1 MPTLRWH
8 RPWPPALAVRGSS
21 GIWVCPAPLARPC
34 PSALPVRA
42 PQVPGSA
49 QLPWPGPAL
58 PSCPACVRAPQAPGS
73 AQLPWPGPVL
83 LPCLCAGSS
92 GAQVCPAPLAR
103 PFCPACAGS
112 SGARVCPAP
121 LAGPAPT
128 GPLPPLWNALAFL
141 PQSVRRPAVQ
151 LLFLER
157 RSLLSTLAC
166 RLPVLSCYLV
176 SFSLSSPVKPRCAP
190 PLTI

>member
-1 MPTLRWH
+1 MRQVNAGDRCPAYHAHAALASALASCPGCAGLLRH
-8 RPWPPALAVRGSS
+8 LGLPSSPGPALPFCPACAGSS
-21 GIWVCPAPLARPC
+21 GARVCPAPLA
-34 PSALPVRA
+34 
-42 PQVPGSA
+42 
-49 QLPWPGPAL
+49 WPGPA
-58 PSCPACVRAPQAPGS
+58 V
-73 AQLPWPGPVL
+73 

>member
-1 MPTLRWH
+1 M
-8 RPWPPALAVRGSS
+8 AKGGSLS
-21 GIWVCPAPLARPC
+21 CLPC
-34 PSALPVRA
+34 PRCVGIGPGLLPWLCGA
-42 PQVPGSA
+42 PQASGSA
-49 QLPWPGPAL
+49 QLPWPGPALLPCLCGLLRCPGLPSSPGLAL

-141 PQSVRRPAVQ
+141 PQSPCCTSDLKQ
-151 LLFLER
+151 LPWCGLTLMDNLFFMKKQEI
-157 RSLLSTLAC
+157 
-166 RLPVLSCYLV
+166 SCLFHKKIY
-176 SFSLSSPVKPRCAP
+176 KM
-190 PLTI
+190 

>member
-1 MPTLRWH
+1 MRQVNAGDCCPAYHAHAALASALASCPGCAGLLRH
-8 RPWPPALAVRGSS
+8 LGLPSSPGPALPF
-21 GIWVCPAPLARPC
+21 CPAC
-34 PSALPVRA
+34 VRA

-58 PSCPACVRAPQAPGS
+58 
-73 AQLPWPGPVL
+73 
-83 LPCLCAGSS
+83 LPCL
-92 GAQVCPAPLAR
+92 
-103 PFCPACAGS
+103 CAGS

-157 RSLLSTLAC
+157 RSLLSTLGC

-190 PLTI
+190 SLTI